1 MSFYIQK
8 IYAYG
13 SGKKTSVIDLD
24 KGLNIIYGPSN
35 TGKTYIINVIDYL
48 FGGKT
53 NPIDILSGYD
63 TVAMDIVEENGYTIN
78 LKRKLDSTKIKIET
92 NHPDIESKEYTTK
105 KAGNILLSLIGID
118 DIPQIISSQEY
129 KSQNLTW
136 RTILNMF
143 LIDENRISS
152 NNSIITSLS
161 FKNITAAL
169 SSLLYLINGEEQNIP
184 NDHESGAIKKA
195 KREAVTKY
203 IKKHI
208 ISLTERNDKLQEELK
223 LNKANDIDAE
233 IERLLQEIS
242 ETDEKIS
249 SSMKKSKKLL
259 KDIYDLSAKI
269 EEAEFLKDRYAAL
282 ESQYVSDIKR
292 LEFIIN
298 GEQKQVFNTKNE
310 KCPFCDSAIK
320 PHPHHSYTKASQ
332 AELDRIKMMLADL
345 KEIIEA
351 ITEELNGY
359 KDNLKLYETENNEIL
374 NLIELELK
382 PYTDELKKSLASYQS
397 KQQLIKEIE
406 VIKSVADNMNADMFE
421 VEHEE
426 DSEIKY
432 NPKNHFERDTIDEIN
447 KYLDEMLRESAFP
460 EYLTSRVDLG
470 TFDVITNARKKS
482 VEGQGFKSFI
492 NTIFAF
498 VLMKYLTLEGKYAPK
513 LLIIDSPIMALTERE
528 SNNSNGMKAAL
539 FEYLVKN
546 NNYGQVIIA
555 ENEIPN
561 INYKDTKLIEF
572 SGLKDKGRC
581 GFLINPN

>member
-1 MSFYIQK
+1 MSFYIKK

-13 SGKKTSVIDLD
+13 SGKKTSVIELD

-53 NPIDILSGYD
+53 NPIDTLSGYD
-63 TVAMDIVEENGYTIN
+63 TVAMDIVEEKGYTIN

-152 NNSIITSLS
+152 NNSIVTSLS

-184 NDHESGAIKKA
+184 DDHESGVIKKA

-233 IERLLQEIS
+233 IERLLREIS

-249 SSMKKSKKLL
+249 SSIKKSKKLL

-282 ESQYVSDIKR
+282 ESQYISDIKR

-320 PHPHHSYTKASQ
+320 PHNHHSYTKASQ
-332 AELDRIKMMLADL
+332 AELDRVKMMLADL
-345 KEIIEA
+345 KETIEA

-382 PYTDELKKSLASYQS
+382 PYTEELKKSLASYQS

-406 VIKSVADNMNADMFE
+406 VIKSVADNMNAEMFE

-432 NPKNHFERDTIDEIN
+432 NPKNHFERDTIDKIN

-470 TFDVITNARKKS
+470 TFDVVTNARNKS

-498 VLMKYLTLEGKYAPK
+498 VLMKYLSVEAKYAPK

-561 INYKDTKLIEF
+561 INYQNTKLIEF

>member
-1 MSFYIQK
+1 MSFYIKK

-13 SGKKTSVIDLD
+13 SGKETSVIELD

-53 NPIDILSGYD
+53 NPIDTLSGYD
-63 TVAMDIVEENGYTIN
+63 TVAMDIIDEKGYTIN
-78 LKRKLDSTKIKIET
+78 LKRKLDTTKIKLET

-105 KAGNILLSLIGID
+105 KLGNILLSLIGID

-129 KSQNLTW
+129 KPQNLTW

-152 NNSIITSLS
+152 NNSIVTSLS

-184 NDHESGAIKKA
+184 DDHESSLIKKA
-195 KREAVTKY
+195 KKEAVTKY

-208 ISLTERNDKLQEELK
+208 ITLTERNDKLQEELK
-223 LNKANDIDAE
+223 LNGANDIETE
-233 IERLLQEIS
+233 IERLLQEINQ
-242 ETDEKIS
+242 TDIKIS
-249 SSMKKSKKLL
+249 TSMQKSQKLL
-259 KDIYDLSAKI
+259 KNIYDISEKI
-269 EEAEFLKDRYAAL
+269 EEAEFLKDRYIAL
-282 ESQYVSDIKR
+282 ESQYNSDIKR

-298 GEQKQVFNTKNE
+298 GEEKQIFNTKND

-320 PHPHHSYTKASQ
+320 PHSHHSYTKASQ
-332 AELDRIKMMLADL
+332 AELDRVRMMLADL
-345 KEIIEA
+345 KETIDA
-351 ITEELNGY
+351 ITDEINGY
-359 KDNLKLYETENNEIL
+359 KNDLKAYETENNEIS

-382 PYTDELKKSLASYQS
+382 PYTEELKKSLALYQS

-406 VIKSVADNMNADMFE
+406 VIKSVADDMNAEMFE

-426 DSEIKY
+426 DSAIKY
-432 NPKNHFERDTIDEIN
+432 NPKNHFERDTIDKIN

-460 EYLTSRVDLG
+460 DYLTSRVDLG
-470 TFDVITNARKKS
+470 TFDVVTNARNKS
-482 VEGQGFKSFI
+482 MEGQGFKSFI

-498 VLMKYLTLEGKYAPK
+498 VLMRLLSVEGKYAPK
-513 LLIIDSPIMALTERE
+513 LLVIDSPIMALTERE
-528 SNNSNGMKAAL
+528 SDNSNGMKAAL

-555 ENEIPN
+555 ENEIPT
-561 INYKDTKLIEF
+561 IDYKETNLIEF
-572 SGLKDKGRC
+572 TGLKNKGRC